1 MGFADKLKELADQA
15 QQAVS
20 ENREKIQGAVQNLGE
35 AVNDRTEGKYAETIA
50 KAGQRVSDAVD
61 KIAKP
66 DAEGAPGAEAAGAAG
81 AAGAAEAAD
90 AAEAAEAAE
99 AADAAE
105 AGPGAPPPEPSGA
118 PPEFE

>member
-81 AAGAAEAAD
+81 AA
-90 AAEAAEAAE
+90 EAAEAAE

>member
-50 KAGQRVSDAVD
+50 KAGQRVNEAVD
-61 KIAKP
+61 KISKP
-66 DAEGAPGAEAAGAAG
+66 DAEGAAGADRADAGTGTGSEPAG
-81 AAGAAEAAD
+81 ASDQPTA
-90 AAEAAEAAE
+90 
-99 AADAAE
+99 
-105 AGPGAPPPEPSGA
+105 EPSSA

>member
-66 DAEGAPGAEAAGAAG
+66 DAEGAPGAEAA
-81 AAGAAEAAD
+81 
-90 AAEAAEAAE
+90 E